1 MGSNKI
7 TVANPDVQIRGGVG
21 WGGGGSQKKIFFFGP
36 SVCSKNKGEGN
47 VWA

>member
-21 WGGGGSQKKIFFFGP
+21 WGGGGVSKKNFFFRPFGLL
-36 SVCSKNKGEGN
+36 
-47 VWA
+47 

>member
-21 WGGGGSQKKIFFFGP
+21 WGGGGGVSKKNFFFRPVGL
-36 SVCSKNKGEGN
+36 GEK
-47 VWA
+47 